1 MGVVPTLALCT
12 YTCCQDRFSRS
23 EADADGGAKAISER
37 MGSGNY
43 YLQVVKVE
51 AKQVAF
57 GGQRGDGDR
66 ASDNRSAGKT
76 WPLDAVLRPLHESG
90 RGVSEAS
97 GEARNGSI
105 LFNIRTKEL
114 QRSIYSLYTRGR
126 MRGDDQE
133 GGRAV
138 YSTKAKL
145 WMSKYLLSR
154 DQGQVGPG
162 IRSLNVKGKARG
174 T

>member
-1 MGVVPTLALCT
+1 MSELVQDRVRI
-12 YTCCQDRFSRS
+12 YCQDLFSRS
-23 EADADGGAKAISER
+23 EADADGGVKVISER
-37 MGSGNY
+37 VGSGNY
-43 YLQVVKVE
+43 YSRVVKVE
-51 AKQVAF
+51 VKRVAF
-57 GGQRGDGDR
+57 GGQRGDGNH

-90 RGVSEAS
+90 HGVSEAS

-105 LFNIRTKEL
+105 LFDIRTKEL
-114 QRSIYSLYTRGR
+114 QRSIYSLYTRGQT
-126 MRGDDQE
+126 RGNDQE
-133 GGRAV
+133 GGRAA

-145 WMSKYLLSR
+145 RMSKYLLSR
-154 DQGQVGPG
+154 DRGRVGPG